1 MYFHHSSSQASLL
14 GRDVSNTLHFMTSGN
29 TEKVIFII
37 CSIGND
43 VEYFQFVIFIY
54 SLNLLKEQKEHLIEG
69 C

>member
-1 MYFHHSSSQASLL
+1 SLL
-14 GRDVSNTLHFMTSGN
+14 GIDVSNILHFMTSRN

-37 CSIGND
+37 CSISND